1 MKVFEFLKRDN
12 RKLINVNEL
21 DNLIGKIELIDIRET
36 YEYNSGSIKTAKNTP
51 MGFCVNK

>member
-1 MKVFEFLKRDN
+1 MFEFLKRDN

-21 DNLIGKIELIDIRET
+21 DNLIGKIELIDIREP

>member
-1 MKVFEFLKRDN
+1 VFEFLKRDN

-36 YEYNSGSIKTAKNTP
+36 YEYNI
-51 MGFCVNK
+51 